1 MQTKI
6 KIEVMHE
13 WNVKGGS
20 LSQFNGTLA
29 QFNLWNQL
37 KKSSSKQPEAWL
49 RCISGYLL
57 KTSLSQNIKNY
68 SILFDLLSNLLYM

>member
-29 QFNLWNQL
+29 QFNL
-37 KKSSSKQPEAWL
+37 
-49 RCISGYLL
+49 
-57 KTSLSQNIKNY
+57 
-68 SILFDLLSNLLYM
+68 